1 MELKT
6 HPAEEI
12 IPFFANPCL
21 RMPTP
26 VGSTS
31 DDVILVTQAE
41 GATATQAK
49 RTEEME
55 RLADLSA
62 KLGQKNVQPPLS
74 PSLLPASCVSLLPPH
89 HYLTVSRSS
98 PFRLQLPVTPCESL
112 QLSHRVRQLTIVRL
126 DTSSPPPFAAPGRAP
141 FAPC

>member
-89 HYLTVSRSS
+89 HYLTVSLLLPFVSSCRSRLVS
-98 PFRLQLPVTPCESL
+98 P
-112 QLSHRVRQLTIVRL
+112 
-126 DTSSPPPFAAPGRAP
+126 SSSRIAFVNSPLFV
-141 FAPC
+141 